1 MNILPALSPGRTDFV
16 SKPAAG
22 VLAFLGLML
31 FSIPM
36 SAQKFGG
43 LLSNG
48 NVYAGVSY
56 GQLTNVVN
64 TQSYRGWNGSF
75 EDLPFS
81 QHPKLGLVVDVS
93 GFYRSTGV
101 TQYNFVGGP
110 RVSTNMG
117 RWRPF
122 FDAMAGIRHL
132 DSSGFIYNPLLIDVG
147 GGVDYK
153 LGLRNFSWRLQ
164 ADYMHTHYASASQ
177 NDYRA
182 STGIVW
188 RF

>member
-1 MNILPALSPGRTDFV
+1 M
-16 SKPAAG
+16 SKTVAAA
-22 VLAFLGLML
+22 LAFLGLLL

-36 SAQKFGG
+36 SAQFGG
-43 LLSNG
+43 LLPSG
-48 NVYAGVSY
+48 NVYGGVAY

-64 TQSYRGWNGSF
+64 KQSYKGWNVSA
-75 EDLPFS
+75 EDLPFARF
-81 QHPKLGLVVDVS
+81 PRLGLVLDGS
-93 GFYRSTGV
+93 GFYRKGV
-101 TQYNFVGGP
+101 TQYNAFGGV
-110 RVSTNMG
+110 RLSTNLG

-122 FDAMAGIRHL
+122 VHGMAGIRHL
-132 DSSGFIYNPLLIDVG
+132 NSSGFIYNPLTIDVG

-153 LGLRNFSWRLQ
+153 LGLKNFSWRVQ
-164 ADYMHTHYASASQ
+164 GDYMHSHYASANQ